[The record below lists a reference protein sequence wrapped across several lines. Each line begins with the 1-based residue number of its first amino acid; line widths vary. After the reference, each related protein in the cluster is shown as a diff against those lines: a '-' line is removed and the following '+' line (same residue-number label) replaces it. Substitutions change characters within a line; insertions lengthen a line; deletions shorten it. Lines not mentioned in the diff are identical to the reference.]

1 MKETRPT
8 IDMGGSGGYTPNAEG
23 AKTVMAGPEKPR
35 PAPTEGGGPLPWTPP
50 PMPVT
55 PPPPPPPPPSS
66 PAPFQPVPAPAPAS
80 GARTV
85 LMGTPVPQIKLAWLG
100 VVSGPGAER
109 GQTFV
114 LRAETVVGRANG
126 DWTLNGD
133 ATMSSQHIRVR
144 LEPKEGGAEDE
155 QVFMLYDLASA
166 NGTYVGTKDNYRED
180 SSRVYR
186 CELHSGDYVLLG
198 ETTLVFLEA

>member
-8 IDMGGSGGYTPNAEG
+8 MDMGGGYTPNPEG

-35 PAPTEGGGPLPWTPP
+35 SAPTEGGGPLPWTPP
-50 PMPVT
+50 P
-55 PPPPPPPPPSS
+55 PPPAA
-66 PAPFQPVPAPAPAS
+66 PAPSQPVPAPAPAPAS

-85 LMGTPVPQIKLAWLG
+85 LMGVPAPQIKLAWLG

-114 LRAETVVGRANG
+114 LRAETVVGRAGGEWNLSG
-126 DWTLNGD
+126 DPTI
-133 ATMSSQHIRVR
+133 SSQHIRVR

-155 QVFMLYDLASA
+155 QVFVLYDLASA
-166 NGTYVGTKDNYRED
+166 NGTYVGTKENYRED
-180 SSRVYR
+180 DRRVYR
-186 CELHSGDYVLLG
+186 CELHSGDYILLG
-198 ETTLVFLEA
+198 ETTLVFLDA

>member
-8 IDMGGSGGYTPNAEG
+8 IDMGGRGGYNPNAEG
-23 AKTVMAGPEKPR
+23 PKTVMAGPEKPR
-35 PAPTEGGGPLPWTPP
+35 PAPTEGASPPPWTPP

-55 PPPPPPPPPSS
+55 PPPPPPSAA
-66 PAPFQPVPAPAPAS
+66 PAPFRPVPAPAPAS
-80 GARTV
+80 AGARTM

-114 LRAETVVGRANG
+114 LRAETVVGRSNG
-126 DWTLNGD
+126 DWALSGD
-133 ATMSSQHIRVR
+133 ATLSSQHIRVR
-144 LEPKEGGAEDE
+144 LEPKEGGAEGE
-155 QVFMLYDLASA
+155 QVFILYDLASA

-180 SSRVYR
+180 SRRVYR
-186 CELHSGDYVLLG
+186 CELHGGDYILLG

>member
-8 IDMGGSGGYTPNAEG
+8 IDMGGSGGPGPNAEG

-35 PAPTEGGGPLPWTPP
+35 PAPTEGGSPLPWTPP
-50 PMPVT
+50 P
-55 PPPPPPPPPSS
+55 PPPPAA
-66 PAPFQPVPAPAPAS
+66 PAPFQPVPASAPAPAS
-80 GARTV
+80 GGARTV

-114 LRAETVVGRANG
+114 LRTETVVGRANG
-126 DWTLNGD
+126 DWALNGD
-133 ATMSSQHIRVR
+133 ATISSQHIRVR
-144 LEPKEGGAEDE
+144 LEPKEGGTEDE
-155 QVFMLYDLASA
+155 QVFVLYDLASA

-180 SSRVYR
+180 DHRVYR
-186 CELHSGDYVLLG
+186 CELHNGDYVLLG

>member
-8 IDMGGSGGYTPNAEG
+8 IDMGGSGGYNPNAEG
-23 AKTVMAGPEKPR
+23 PKTVMAGPEKSR
-35 PAPTEGGGPLPWTPP
+35 PAPTEGASPPPWTPP
-50 PMPVT
+50 P
-55 PPPPPPPPPSS
+55 PPAA
-66 PAPFQPVPAPAPAS
+66 PAPFQPVSAPAPAPAS
-80 GARTV
+80 AGARTM

-114 LRAETVVGRANG
+114 LRAETVVGRSNG
-126 DWTLNGD
+126 DWALSGD
-133 ATMSSQHIRVR
+133 ATLSSQHIRVR

-155 QVFMLYDLASA
+155 QVFILYDLASA
-166 NGTYVGTKDNYRED
+166 NGTTVGTKDNYRED
-180 SSRVYR
+180 SRRVYR
-186 CELHSGDYVLLG
+186 CELHGGDYILLG

>member
-8 IDMGGSGGYTPNAEG
+8 INMGGSGGYNPNAEG
-23 AKTVMAGPEKPR
+23 PKTVMAGPEKPR
-35 PAPTEGGGPLPWTPP
+35 PAPTEGASPPPWTPP

-55 PPPPPPPPPSS
+55 PPPPPP
-66 PAPFQPVPAPAPAS
+66 APFQPVPAPAPAS
-80 GARTV
+80 AGARTM

-114 LRAETVVGRANG
+114 LRAETVVGRSNG
-126 DWTLNGD
+126 DWALSGDVTL
-133 ATMSSQHIRVR
+133 SSQHIRVR
-144 LEPKEGGAEDE
+144 LEPKEGGAEGE
-155 QVFMLYDLASA
+155 QVFILYDLASA

-180 SSRVYR
+180 SRRVYR
-186 CELHSGDYVLLG
+186 CELRGGDYILLG

>member
-8 IDMGGSGGYTPNAEG
+8 IDMGGSGGYNPNAEG
-23 AKTVMAGPEKPR
+23 PKTVMAGPEKPR
-35 PAPTEGGGPLPWTPP
+35 SAPTEGGGPPPWTPP

-55 PPPPPPPPPSS
+55 PPPAA
-66 PAPFQPVPAPAPAS
+66 PAPFRPVPAPAPAS
-80 GARTV
+80 GGARTM

-114 LRAETVVGRANG
+114 LRAETVFGRANG
-126 DWTLNGD
+126 DFALSGD
-133 ATMSSQHIRVR
+133 STMSSQHIRVR
-144 LEPKEGGAEDE
+144 LEPKEGGAEGE
-155 QVFMLYDLASA
+155 QVFILYDLASA
-166 NGTYVGTKDNYRED
+166 NGTYAGTKDNYRED
-180 SSRVYR
+180 SRRVYR
-186 CELHSGDYVLLG
+186 CELHSGDYILLG

>member
-8 IDMGGSGGYTPNAEG
+8 MDMGGGSGPTPNPEG

-35 PAPTEGGGPLPWTPP
+35 SAPTEGGGPLPWTPP
-50 PMPVT
+50 P
-55 PPPPPPPPPSS
+55 PPPSPPAS
-66 PAPFQPVPAPAPAS
+66 PPPFQPVPAPAPAPAS
-80 GARTV
+80 GGARTV
-85 LMGTPVPQIKLAWLG
+85 LMGVPVPQIKLAWLG

-114 LRAETVVGRANG
+114 LRVETVVGRGGG
-126 DWTLNGD
+126 DWTLSGD
-133 ATMSSQHIRVR
+133 GTISSQHIRVR
-144 LEPKEGGAEDE
+144 LEPKEGEAEDE
-155 QVFMLYDLASA
+155 HVFVLYDLASA

-180 SSRVYR
+180 DRRVYR
-186 CELHSGDYVLLG
+186 CELHGGDYILLG

>member
-8 IDMGGSGGYTPNAEG
+8 IDMGGSGGYNPNADG
-23 AKTVMAGPEKPR
+23 PKTVMAGPERPR
-35 PAPTEGGGPLPWTPP
+35 PAPTEGASSPPWTPP
-50 PMPVT
+50 P
-55 PPPPPPPPPSS
+55 PPAA
-66 PAPFQPVPAPAPAS
+66 PAPFQPVSAPAPAPAS
-80 GARTV
+80 AGARTM

-114 LRAETVVGRANG
+114 LRAETVVGRSNG
-126 DWTLNGD
+126 DWALSGD
-133 ATMSSQHIRVR
+133 ATLSSQHIRVR

-155 QVFMLYDLASA
+155 QVFILYDLASA
-166 NGTYVGTKDNYRED
+166 NGTYVGTKDNYREG
-180 SSRVYR
+180 SRRVYR
-186 CELHSGDYVLLG
+186 CELHGGDYILLG

>member
-8 IDMGGSGGYTPNAEG
+8 IDMGGSGGYNPNAEG
-23 AKTVMAGPEKPR
+23 PKTVMAGPEKPR
-35 PAPTEGGGPLPWTPP
+35 PAPTEGGSPPPWTPP

-55 PPPPPPPPPSS
+55 PPPPPS
-66 PAPFQPVPAPAPAS
+66 APFQPVPAPAPAS
-80 GARTV
+80 GGARTM

-100 VVSGPGAER
+100 VVSGSGAER

-114 LRAETVVGRANG
+114 LRAETVVGRSNG
-126 DWTLNGD
+126 DFALSGD
-133 ATMSSQHIRVR
+133 TTMSSQHIRVR
-144 LEPKEGGAEDE
+144 LEPKEGGAEGE
-155 QVFMLYDLASA
+155 QVFILYDLASA

-180 SSRVYR
+180 SRRVYR
-186 CELHSGDYVLLG
+186 RELHGGDYILLG

>member
-35 PAPTEGGGPLPWTPP
+35 PAPIEGGGPLPWTPP
-50 PMPVT
+50 P
-55 PPPPPPPPPSS
+55 PPPPSPAV

-100 VVSGPGAER
+100 VVSSPGAER

-126 DWTLNGD
+126 DWILSGD

-186 CELHSGDYVLLG
+186 CELHAGDYVLLG

>member
-8 IDMGGSGGYTPNAEG
+8 IDMGGSGGYNPNAEG
-23 AKTVMAGPEKPR
+23 PKTVMAGPERPR
-35 PAPTEGGGPLPWTPP
+35 PAPTEGASPPPWTPP
-50 PMPVT
+50 PLAA
-55 PPPPPPPPPSS
+55 
-66 PAPFQPVPAPAPAS
+66 PAPFQSVPAPAPAS
-80 GARTV
+80 AGARTM

-114 LRAETVVGRANG
+114 LRAETVVGRSNSDFALSG
-126 DWTLNGD
+126 DT
-133 ATMSSQHIRVR
+133 TMSSQHIRVR
-144 LEPKEGGAEDE
+144 LEPKEGGAEGE
-155 QVFMLYDLASA
+155 QVFILYDLASA

-180 SSRVYR
+180 SRRVYR
-186 CELHSGDYVLLG
+186 CELHGGDYILLG

>member
-35 PAPTEGGGPLPWTPP
+35 PAPIEGGSPLPW
-50 PMPVT
+50 T
-55 PPPPPPPPPSS
+55 PPPPPPPPPPAS

-80 GARTV
+80 AGARTM

-126 DWTLNGD
+126 DYALSDD
-133 ATMSSQHIRVR
+133 ATLSSQHIRVR

-186 CELHSGDYVLLG
+186 CELHAGDYVLLG

>member
-8 IDMGGSGGYTPNAEG
+8 IDMGGSGGYNPNAEG
-23 AKTVMAGPEKPR
+23 PKTVMAGPERPR
-35 PAPTEGGGPLPWTPP
+35 PAPTEGASPPPWTPP
-50 PMPVT
+50 P
-55 PPPPPPPPPSS
+55 PPAA
-66 PAPFQPVPAPAPAS
+66 PAPFQPVSAPAPAS
-80 GARTV
+80 AGARTM

-114 LRAETVVGRANG
+114 LRAETVVGRSNG
-126 DWTLNGD
+126 DWALSGD
-133 ATMSSQHIRVR
+133 ATLSSQHIRVR

-155 QVFMLYDLASA
+155 QVFILYDLASA
-166 NGTYVGTKDNYRED
+166 NGTTVGTKDNYREG
-180 SSRVYR
+180 SRRVYR
-186 CELHSGDYVLLG
+186 CELHGGDYILLG